1 MYIRADWGRH
11 GTLPY
16 RKPRLAL
23 HMPKKISDVA
33 IEMVPS
39 LRNRISSFQSKLAIA
54 HYAHGTITDYCHA
67 LYKAVVYIGKL
78 PDDFSQDDVDGYL
91 QSMLSRKP
99 MPAEAQFK
107 HFVYGLKCYR
117 QTMGCPEL
125 RGLSLP
131 KIRREKK
138 LPRILSFQQVMR
150 LLGACSLYSKT
161 LLSVI
166 YDCGLRAFEACNL
179 KWNDINFDR
188 QQVHVKKGKGGKN
201 RIVPVSP
208 ETLIVLKVYR
218 KNYPSKNCI
227 FKKFGKNVPITPDF
241 IRARLKE
248 GLAKAELDTWGSN
261 RFYHPHI
268 HCIVTGGGVDKK
280 GVWHHLDGCKGF
292 AKDFLFP
299 VRALSK
305 VFRAKF
311 LSMLTSAL
319 KNEKELI
326 PQEIRKKCMGKS
338 WVVYSRPPA
347 KGVNQVLEY
356 IGRYAYRVAIS
367 NSRIKNY
374 SPEGMVTYDWKDY
387 RHNFV
392 HKQNTMHAVRFL
404 HLFSMHILPP
414 AFVRIRHYGLLSP
427 SNRDKVRKVQAQLG
441 GKPVPKMRTKKS
453 YMQICEEKGWE
464 IGLCPHCKCRMR
476 VIEILEPSRAP
487 PSKGT
492 SSRSAC
498 L

>member
-1 MYIRADWGRH
+1 MVIYLVKKGVFI
-11 GTLPY
+11 PQ
-16 RKPRLAL
+16 
-23 HMPKKISDVA
+23 MPKKISDVA
-33 IEMVPS
+33 IERVPS

-54 HYAHGTITDYCHA
+54 HYAHGTVTDYCHA

-138 LPRILSFQQVMR
+138 LPRILSFQQAMR

-188 QQVHVKKGKGGKN
+188 QQVHVKKGKGGKD

-208 ETLIVLKVYR
+208 ETLVVLKVYR

-227 FKKFGKNVPITPDF
+227 FKEFGKDAPITPSF

-248 GLAKAELDTWGSN
+248 GLVKAGLDTSLTTHSL
-261 RFYHPHI
+261 RHSYA
-268 HCIVTGGGVDKK
+268 T
-280 GVWHHLDGCKGF
+280 HLLEAGEDIQTVQQRLGHKSVSTTMIYLHL
-292 AKDFLFP
+292 AKI
-299 VRALSK
+299 
-305 VFRAKF
+305 
-311 LSMLTSAL
+311 
-319 KNEKELI
+319 EKR
-326 PQEIRKKCMGKS
+326 QC
-338 WVVYSRPPA
+338 
-347 KGVNQVLEY
+347 VNL
-356 IGRYAYRVAIS
+356 IS
-367 NSRIKNY
+367 NNLRMLNNGT
-374 SPEGMVTYDWKDY
+374 P
-387 RHNFV
+387 
-392 HKQNTMHAVRFL
+392 
-404 HLFSMHILPP
+404 
-414 AFVRIRHYGLLSP
+414 
-427 SNRDKVRKVQAQLG
+427 KV
-441 GKPVPKMRTKKS
+441 
-453 YMQICEEKGWE
+453 
-464 IGLCPHCKCRMR
+464 
-476 VIEILEPSRAP
+476 
-487 PSKGT
+487 
-492 SSRSAC
+492 
-498 L
+498 